1 MNRSGSTLSGW
12 GKEWLDSRNHQGRRV
27 DVNVMKGVSGMA
39 RMGTSL
45 GVPGNRKG
53 WKGRQGRTGGRKWKH
68 VVRVEGKPNDGMGK
82 RGHAKVRTVLAVTAA
97 ACFCWWKA
105 PQQALANG
113 GAVVQAGTVA
123 ADWTALWTALGRQGP
138 LALLTLA
145 SIAFFSAS
153 ETAITTLW
161 PWKVRELAEREGS
174 QSPFALLLKD
184 VGRFLTTILIGSTVA
199 NILVTT
205 LVTDAAAACLGPRGV
220 GVTIAVMTLFILIF
234 CEIAPKTIAVQEA
247 AAIARVTIYPL
258 SLVSK
263 VIYPLGRLCTMIC
276 NLILKCFGLRTA
288 KEPFV
293 TEDELK
299 LVLSGAEKSGAIEDE
314 ERDMIENVL
323 KLQETSVRQ
332 VITPLVEVVAIVRDA
347 SLHDLRDM
355 WRKYRFSRVPIY
367 DGRID
372 NITGVAYPIDLLNWG
387 DEESLLKGIN
397 VGRVERGAPFFVPD
411 SMNLWDLLMEF
422 RDRKLHMAIVV
433 NEFGGCAGIV
443 TLEDVVEEIL
453 GEIYDESDRVGESP
467 NRGITKVTRSEWN
480 VAAKTPL
487 DQLIEQLDADFP
499 VEGYETVGGYLHL
512 LFGRIPLPGS
522 CKVVAVPPRSS
533 WSDIDEAGESMS
545 DADESKWFRI
555 TVTAGNAKGALAA
568 CFVQISKQ
576 EAEQDISN
584 MAIDLDP
591 VQGTFSL
598 ELDSPPVE
606 NTTYVQNGTSEADVR
621 GKQMQ
626 AASEG
631 PGARVERD
639 ASTSDLG
646 KEQSSST
653 EEEES

>member
-1 MNRSGSTLSGW
+1 MRGTEARFRTRLGASRKRIERKRRCDVLRASWMERGVAMAWKANQEQERTTLRARP
-12 GKEWLDSRNHQGRRV
+12 KVQT
-27 DVNVMKGVSGMA
+27 VM
-39 RMGTSL
+39 
-45 GVPGNRKG
+45 
-53 WKGRQGRTGGRKWKH
+53 
-68 VVRVEGKPNDGMGK
+68 
-82 RGHAKVRTVLAVTAA
+82 AVAVA
-97 ACFCWWKA
+97 ACLCWWKA
-105 PQQALANG
+105 PQYAMASG
-113 GAVVQAGTVA
+113 GGMVPSGTVA
-123 ADWTALWTALGRQGP
+123 ADWTALWTALGRKGP

-161 PWKVRELAEREGS
+161 PWKVRELAEKEGN

-220 GVTIAVMTLFILIF
+220 GITIAVMTLFILIF

-258 SLVSK
+258 SLVSNF
-263 VIYPLGRLCTMIC
+263 IYPLGRLCTMIC
-276 NLILKCFGLRTA
+276 NLILKCFGLKTA

-332 VITPLVEVVAIVRDA
+332 VITPLVEVVAIARDA
-347 SLHDLRDM
+347 SLFDLRVM

-387 DEESLLKGIN
+387 DEEMLLKGIN
-397 VGRVERGAPFFVPD
+397 VGRVQRGAPFFVPD

-467 NRGITKVTRSEWN
+467 NRGIKKVTSEEWN

-487 DQLIEQLDADFP
+487 DQLIEQLDAEFP
-499 VEGYETVGGYLHL
+499 VKGYETVGGYLHL

-522 CKVVAVPPRSS
+522 CKVVAVPPRST
-533 WSDIDEAGESMS
+533 WSNIEEAGESTS

-576 EAEQDISN
+576 EAEQDVSN

-591 VQGTFSL
+591 VQGTFSM
-598 ELDSPPVE
+598 ELDSPLVE
-606 NTTYVQNGTSEADVR
+606 SATYTENGTPEPGQQGDERKADAEEA
-621 GKQMQ
+621 G
-626 AASEG
+626 
-631 PGARVERD
+631 
-639 ASTSDLG
+639 
-646 KEQSSST
+646 T
-653 EEEES
+653 EAKDDPYAK

>member
-1 MNRSGSTLSGW
+1 MAHGVRGLEARFCT
-12 GKEWLDSRNHQGRRV
+12 RV
-27 DVNVMKGVSGMA
+27 GATRKRIG
-39 RMGTSL
+39 
-45 GVPGNRKG
+45 RKG
-53 WKGRQGRTGGRKWKH
+53 TCDVARARWTKKH
-68 VVRVEGKPNDGMGK
+68 VAMASTTSQEHECTTVRARP
-82 RGHAKVRTVLAVTAA
+82 KVRTVVAVAVA
-97 ACFCWWKA
+97 ACLCFWKA
-105 PQQALANG
+105 PQHAMANG
-113 GAVVQAGTVA
+113 GAMVPSGTVA
-123 ADWTALWTALGRQGP
+123 ADWTALWTALGRKGP

-161 PWKVRELAEREGS
+161 PWKVRELAEKEGN
-174 QSPFALLLKD
+174 QSPFALLLQD

-220 GVTIAVMTLFILIF
+220 GITIAVMTLFILIF

-258 SLVSK
+258 SLVSN

-276 NLILKCFGLRTA
+276 NLILKCFGLKTA

-332 VITPLVEVVAIVRDA
+332 VITPLVEVVAIARDA
-347 SLHDLRDM
+347 SLFDLRVM

-387 DEESLLKGIN
+387 DEETLLKGIN
-397 VGRVERGAPFFVPD
+397 VGRVQRGAPFFVPD

-433 NEFGGCAGIV
+433 NEFGGCAGVV

-467 NRGITKVTRSEWN
+467 NRGITQVTSNEWN
-480 VAAKTPL
+480 VTAKTPL
-487 DQLIEQLDADFP
+487 DQLIEQLDAEFP
-499 VEGYETVGGYLHL
+499 VKGYETVGGYLHL

-522 CKVVAVPPRSS
+522 CKVVAVPPRST
-533 WSDIDEAGESMS
+533 WSNIDEAGESMS

-576 EAEQDISN
+576 EAEQDVSN

-591 VQGTFSL
+591 VQGTFSM
-598 ELDSPPVE
+598 EVDSPPVE
-606 NTTYVQNGTSEADVR
+606 GSSYAKNGTLELEQGNDER
-621 GKQMQ
+621 EG
-626 AASEG
+626 AAE
-631 PGARVERD
+631 D
-639 ASTSDLG
+639 AGTGS
-646 KEQSSST
+646 KEDPYAK
-653 EEEES
+653 